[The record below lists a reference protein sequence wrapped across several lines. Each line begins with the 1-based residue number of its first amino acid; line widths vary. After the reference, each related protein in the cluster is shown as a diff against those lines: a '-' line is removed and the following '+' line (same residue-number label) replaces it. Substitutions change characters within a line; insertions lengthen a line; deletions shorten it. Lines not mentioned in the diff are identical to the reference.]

1 MDEHLRQPYEGQLI
15 KFTNVVKGW
24 QARWFILNPEVGT
37 LEYYL
42 VSSHNKGRMENVA
55 SLFCLFCFSG
65 EILIHMML
73 HVILKE
79 N

>member
-24 QARWFILNPEVGT
+24 QGRWFILNPEIGT

-42 VSSHNKGRMENVA
+42 VRR
-55 SLFCLFCFSG
+55 
-65 EILIHMML
+65 
-73 HVILKE
+73 
-79 N
+79 

>member
-24 QARWFILNPEVGT
+24 QARWFILNPEIGT

-42 VSSHNKGRMENVA
+42 VRKYIV
-55 SLFCLFCFSG
+55 CC
-65 EILIHMML
+65 ILLI
-73 HVILKE
+73 
-79 N
+79 

>member
-1 MDEHLRQPYEGQLI
+1 MDNQLRQPYEGQLI

-24 QARWFILNPEVGT
+24 QARWFILHPESGL

-42 VSSHNKGRMENVA
+42 VSFSIFFIYMG
-55 SLFCLFCFSG
+55 LFIQIFPFQI
-65 EILIHMML
+65 IL
-73 HVILKE
+73 